1 MGHGEQL
8 HATGRAPRHRV
19 LSGFT
24 HSNHIA
30 KRARQSSGP
39 GSVDGGSATDHL
51 LGGEDLGSWRV
62 RPGRGE
68 GVHENDDGNGS
79 CIFPAFVLQKKRR
92 EASREG
98 LRTTV

>member
-1 MGHGEQL
+1 M
-8 HATGRAPRHRV
+8 

-68 GVHENDDGNGS
+68 GVHENGRRQRILHFPRM
-79 CIFPAFVLQKKRR
+79 CITKKKNVGKR
-92 EASREG
+92 AGKG
-98 LRTTV
+98 LGQPFRTGQQDP